1 MFYMNDLFN
10 PKTVK
15 KLCSNIEISSEQE
28 EAAKEWLNLLKKG
41 LLKDEKNNYFKFAE
55 IILKRLLGYD
65 IINDMSHEKGNIE
78 FSFKN
83 KKGKTVLGIEVK
95 GTGKDLFTEQKG
107 YKEWQKTPIHQL
119 WNYMGELSLDYGIA
133 TNYKHFVLIGRK
145 GTSATHYF
153 NFEEIRDDKEK
164 LKEFIAI
171 FSKEQI
177 INKGFIE
184 ELEKASAIE
193 EREFTKEFYKLFNET
208 RLMLVKEFQE
218 NGTNKDEAIHYSQ
231 LFLNRLMFI
240 FFAEDTHKLKA
251 RIFENSVI
259 SILKAEMLI
268 LDESH
273 QVSNIIVNLF
283 KSLDAGSERFSIFG
297 FNGGLFK
304 DEVPSNI
311 FFNDLRDKEFF
322 KDVYQNSK
330 LKKEMKLD
338 DVSKSIFDKYQNKL
352 NPIISNLILMAL
364 FDFKTEISVNILG
377 HVFEQSLSDLEV
389 LKEGEVS
396 KRKKEGVF
404 YTPEYI
410 TDYICRN
417 TIIPYLSKENARNPY
432 DLILEYSS
440 NIEDLESKLNHIKIV
455 DPACGS
461 GAFLIKAVDVL
472 LELFK
477 EIQIFKQREGA
488 YTSVKRGRKKIKDEG
503 QFTFE
508 KWHEEDEAK
517 EIIKNNIYGVDINEE
532 SVEITKLSL
541 FLKIARSGEKL
552 IDLSKNIKCGNS
564 LIDDSEVDSKAFN
577 WKQEFKEIFYK
588 GGFDI
593 VVGNPPYIFAREKI
607 SELEK
612 SYYSENYYSAQ
623 YQVNTY
629 LLFIEQTLKLLIDK
643 GHYGLI
649 VPNAWLM
656 VSSAKNLRETVLN
669 NSNVDEIINL
679 SGYSFEGVSVE
690 TIIIIAHKGLAKSNE
705 IKVKL
710 SSGETFNFSHTRN
723 QDDFLQNEGFELK
736 VFSDNISERLTEKI
750 KQNSEI
756 LNDITN
762 IKAGLKAY
770 EVGKGNPK
778 QTREDVNNRPYD
790 YSYKFDDDTHRYLD
804 GKDVGRYWIN
814 WSNLYLRYGEHLA
827 APRTFD
833 IFRGDKIIIREITGN
848 YPKSIIAT
856 FSDEIY
862 LFNMSN
868 IAVVEKEN
876 SIYSLKYIL
885 VILNSSL
892 MSYYFVKNTPKSVR
906 QMFPK
911 IILRD
916 LRLFPIKKSTVD
928 EQKPFIEK
936 SNLVLELNKEYQKI
950 KTKFLNRAEQNL
962 NLGRISNKLYNFYE
976 LSFKDF
982 VKELKKQKINISLKG
997 QDEWEEYFNKY
1008 KKELLELKEQINK
1021 TDREIDEMVYNLYG
1035 LTEEERNIVNEL
1047 QM

>member
-1 MFYMNDLFN
+1 M
-10 PKTVK
+10 K
-15 KLCSNIEISSEQE
+15 
-28 EAAKEWLNLLKKG
+28 
-41 LLKDEKNNYFKFAE
+41 KNNYFKFAE
-55 IILKRLLGYD
+55 IILKKLLGYD

-78 FSFKN
+78 FSFKDGE
-83 KKGKTVLGIEVK
+83 GKTVLGIEVK
-95 GTGKDLFTEQKG
+95 GTGKDLFAEQKG

-133 TNYKHFVLIGRK
+133 TNYKHFILIGRK

-564 LIDDSEVDSKAFN
+564 LIDDPEVDSKAFN
-577 WKQEFKEIFYK
+577 WKQEFKEIFDK

-593 VVGNPPYIFAREKI
+593 VVGNPPYVD
-607 SELEK
+607 SEQMTK
-612 SYYSENYYSAQ
+612 S
-623 YQVNTY
+623 
-629 LLFIEQTLKLLIDK
+629 D
-643 GHYGLI
+643 
-649 VPNAWLM
+649 
-656 VSSAKNLRETVLN
+656 
-669 NSNVDEIINL
+669 
-679 SGYSFEGVSVE
+679 
-690 TIIIIAHKGLAKSNE
+690 
-705 IKVKL
+705 
-710 SSGETFNFSHTRN
+710 
-723 QDDFLQNEGFELK
+723 
-736 VFSDNISERLTEKI
+736 
-750 KQNSEI
+750 
-756 LNDITN
+756 
-762 IKAGLKAY
+762 
-770 EVGKGNPK
+770 EVGRKFLSKEYKCTKGNW
-778 QTREDVNNRPYD
+778 D
-790 YSYKFDDDTHRYLD
+790 
-804 GKDVGRYWIN
+804 
-814 WSNLYLRYGEHLA
+814 LY
-827 APRTFD
+827 
-833 IFRGDKIIIREITGN
+833 I
-848 YPKSIIAT
+848 
-856 FSDEIY
+856 
-862 LFNMSN
+862 
-868 IAVVEKEN
+868 
-876 SIYSLKYIL
+876 
-885 VILNSSL
+885 
-892 MSYYFVKNTPKSVR
+892 
-906 QMFPK
+906 
-911 IILRD
+911 
-916 LRLFPIKKSTVD
+916 
-928 EQKPFIEK
+928 PFIEK
-936 SNLVLELNKEYQKI
+936 SFDLTNEDGFVSLITPNKWLSMSYGMAIRQFLRKYLYQLSDFSSIKVFEDAGIFPIIFFVSKREKKVINIKIFSDNLLFLSRNVMKERFANFENYGVFFSDKIDLISKLINSGDNLSNICKISGAFTTSEAYDLIPFLGEDENTSKDVLKFINTGTIDRYCVLWGHKYTTYIKKKYLKPVLDIGQFKENFKNRFNKFDKPKIIITGIRHFECFYDKNKKHVAGKSTSVLIDLDERYYYEPILCILNSKLITFYLKECFSSSGMDGGINFSPSMISTIPIPEIPKNQQKI
-950 KTKFLNRAEQNL
+950 LAEKADMMLKLNESLLDKKSKFLRRCTENL
-962 NLGRISNKLYNFYE
+962 NLVKVSKKMDNFYI
-976 LSFKDF
+976 LSFEDF
-982 VKELKKQKINISLKG
+982 IKELKKQKIDLSLKV
-997 QDEWEEYFNKY
+997 QDEWEDYFNDY
-1008 KKELLELKEQINK
+1008 KKELIELKEQINK
-1021 TDREIDEMVYNLYG
+1021 TDREIDEIVYNLYG
-1035 LTEEERNIVNEL
+1035 LTEEEINIVNES
-1047 QM
+1047 